1 MPVLKKAKENHIKAQ
16 ASSARL
22 CVGCRTTSWQAAQ
35 GIFSRHETFLSVE
48 TCWDD
53 DLVFAIML
61 QASCGELGA
70 HNSNIAH
77 IGQQL

>member
-1 MPVLKKAKENHIKAQ
+1 MPVLKANHIKAQ
-16 ASSARL
+16 VSSVRL

-35 GIFSRHETFLSVE
+35 RIFSRHESFLSVE

-53 DLVFAIML
+53 DLVL